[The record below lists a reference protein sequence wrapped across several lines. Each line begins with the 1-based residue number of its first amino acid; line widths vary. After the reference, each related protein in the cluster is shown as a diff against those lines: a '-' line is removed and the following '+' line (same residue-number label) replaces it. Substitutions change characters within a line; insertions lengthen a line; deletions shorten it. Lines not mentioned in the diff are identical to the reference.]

1 MAALTRVVKPGD
13 VLTIGDDVIVVEF
26 ASGQRARL
34 RINSDRPV
42 RHQNKSQAAQA
53 ETASASPPP
62 LLTRS
67 VPQSD

>member
-1 MAALTRVVKPGD
+1 MPALTRVVKPGD
-13 VLTIGDDVIVVEF
+13 TLQIGDDVIVVEH

-34 RINSDRPV
+34 RITSARPV
-42 RHQNKSQAAQA
+42 RHLSKNQPATADAAA
-53 ETASASPPP
+53 AAPP

>member
-1 MAALTRVVKPGD
+1 MPALTRVVRPGD
-13 VLTIGDDVIVVEF
+13 TLQIGDDVIVVEQ

-34 RINSDRPV
+34 RITSDRPV
-42 RHQNKSQAAQA
+42 RHLSKNQPAPATSGGAAQ
-53 ETASASPPP
+53 P

>member
-1 MAALTRVVKPGD
+1 MPALTRVVRPGD
-13 VLTIGDDVIVVEF
+13 TLQIGDDLIVVEH

-34 RINSDRPV
+34 RITSERTVRHTPKNQAAGDRP
-42 RHQNKSQAAQA
+42 
-53 ETASASPPP
+53 ASRP

>member
-1 MAALTRVVKPGD
+1 MPALTRVVRPGD
-13 VLTIGDDVIVVEF
+13 TLQIGDDIIVVEH

-42 RHQNKSQAAQA
+42 RHLTKPQAAKA
-53 ETASASPPP
+53 ETASAPRP